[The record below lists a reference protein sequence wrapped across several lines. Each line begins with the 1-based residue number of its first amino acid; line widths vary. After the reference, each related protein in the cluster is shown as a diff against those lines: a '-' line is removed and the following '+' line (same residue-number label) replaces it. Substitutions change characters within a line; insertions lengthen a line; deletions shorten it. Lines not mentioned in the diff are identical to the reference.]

1 MALALV
7 GQRERLRA
15 AVVSTPRRAATP
27 WDRLDRVGRAAGP
40 GGARRR
46 AGEAADWASP
56 AGRDL
61 ELGCARTSSMPHR
74 LIGFSFP
81 GCGGPFQFTVWLRA
95 ALPAACPRTWFART
109 ASKSSSFPVPGG
121 SPRHLRGYPRGA
133 EARSCTNFLDL
144 PRSAP
149 VRSWPWP
156 RLAVSTSPRHV
167 RRQKGILSACAWL
180 GVRGGGDVEGT
191 RR

>member
-1 MALALV
+1 MALALA
-7 GQRERLRA
+7 RA
-15 AVVSTPRRAATP
+15 PRRRRVDAATRRDALGP
-27 WDRLDRVGRAAGP
+27 AGQGRP
-40 GGARRR
+40 RGGAGRR

-149 VRSWPWP
+149 ARSWPW
-156 RLAVSTSPRHV
+156 LAVSTSPRHV